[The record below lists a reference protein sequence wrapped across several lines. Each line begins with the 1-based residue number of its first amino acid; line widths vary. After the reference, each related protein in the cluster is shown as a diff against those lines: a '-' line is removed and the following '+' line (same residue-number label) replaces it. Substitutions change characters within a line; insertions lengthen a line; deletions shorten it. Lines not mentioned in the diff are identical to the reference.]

1 MPISATAV
9 APTAS
14 SWQEP
19 FRRHRFTIRA
29 DGGFLAACG
38 GIGGPPVEVVPDYRN
53 AVHFVDFQIAA
64 IRARLMSE
72 LGWRNLRIVE
82 VALD

>member
-1 MPISATAV
+1 MEI
-9 APTAS
+9 
-14 SWQEP
+14 
-19 FRRHRFTIRA
+19 
-29 DGGFLAACG
+29 
-38 GIGGPPVEVVPDYRN
+38 VPDYRN
-53 AVHFVDFQIAA
+53 AVHFVDFHIAS

>member
-1 MPISATAV
+1 MPIFATA
-9 APTAS
+9 AARTAS
-14 SWQEP
+14 SWPEP

-38 GIGGPPVEVVPDYRN
+38 GVGGPPVEVVPDYRN
-53 AVHFVDFQIAA
+53 AVHFVDFHIAS

-72 LGWRNLRIVE
+72 LGWRNLRVVE

>member
-1 MPISATAV
+1 MPIFATA
-9 APTAS
+9 AARTAS
-14 SWQEP
+14 SWPEP
-19 FRRHRFTIRA
+19 FRRRRFTIRA

-38 GIGGPPVEVVPDYRN
+38 GVAGTPVEVVPDYRN
-53 AVHFVDFQIAA
+53 AVHFVDFHIAS